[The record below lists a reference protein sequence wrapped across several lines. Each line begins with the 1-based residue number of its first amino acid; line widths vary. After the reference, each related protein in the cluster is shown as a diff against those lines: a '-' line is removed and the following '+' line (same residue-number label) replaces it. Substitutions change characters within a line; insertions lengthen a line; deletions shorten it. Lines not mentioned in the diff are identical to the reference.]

1 MNAETQAA
9 AGFAARLT
17 AIPGELAVRLALR
30 LDAAVTGANGVA
42 YLALAD
48 VLDGPLGISAGVM
61 RPVGAFLVAFA
72 VAVYAVSTTEVVT
85 RAAVRAVIAAN
96 AIWAADS
103 LIVLGAGWT
112 SPTTMGAIWIGLQAL
127 VVAGF
132 AALQAAALSRREARS
147 RRR

>member
-1 MNAETQAA
+1 MNAETATPGLAQ
-9 AGFAARLT
+9 RLA
-17 AIPGELAVRLALR
+17 AIPAETALRLALR

-61 RPVGAFLVAFA
+61 RPIGAFLVAFA
-72 VAVYAVSTTEVVT
+72 IAVYAVSATEGVN
-85 RAAVRAVIAAN
+85 RAAVRAVVAAN

-103 LIVLGAGWT
+103 LIVLAANWT
-112 SPTTMGAIWIGLQAL
+112 TPTTLGGVWIALQAL

-132 AALQAAALSRREARS
+132 AALQAITLRRAG
-147 RRR
+147 